1 MHNANKVALLT
12 LSIIVLVSVPSTI
25 LRADQD
31 IAGNLLREAEQEA
44 DEIGNEYLRVSTLRD
59 IAVAEAKT
67 NNPKNALD
75 IVLAIKKKR
84 DDRNLILVEI
94 AEVQAKSHHI
104 KAAFQT
110 VDKIDDGTDR
120 AAAMVSI
127 ALAQL
132 AAGDRQGAL
141 NTAHLIPAEVNRSR
155 ILMRIALTEAE
166 SGNITHAI
174 EMAQHIQAPFLK
186 DIALQGIALVQMKQ
200 RDDSG
205 SVATAHL
212 ISREL
217 SRAKAYRA
225 IAAQQAYDG
234 KEDASRLWISRL
246 RSPLER
252 ASALL
257 GLANGISDA
266 KMSRSKAPSEQ

>member
-31 IAGNLLREAEQEA
+31 TAENLLREADQEA
-44 DEIGNEYLRVSTLRD
+44 DEIGNEYLRVNTLRD
-59 IAVAEAKT
+59 IAVAEAKA

-75 IVLAIKKKR
+75 IVLGMKKR
-84 DDRNLILVEI
+84 DDKNLILVEI

-104 KAAFQT
+104 KADFQT
-110 VDKIDDGTDR
+110 VEKIDDGTDR

-141 NTAHLIPAEVNRSR
+141 NTAHLIPTEVNRSR
-155 ILMRIALTEAE
+155 ILMRIALAEAE

-186 DIALQGIALVQMKQ
+186 DIALQGIGLVQMKQ
-200 RDDSG
+200 GMILDRLLQRILLVVSYLGQKPTEKLQHSRLTMEKRMQVVSG
-205 SVATAHL
+205 SV
-212 ISREL
+212 
-217 SRAKAYRA
+217 
-225 IAAQQAYDG
+225 DF
-234 KEDASRLWISRL
+234 DL
-246 RSPLER
+246 R
-252 ASALL
+252 
-257 GLANGISDA
+257 
-266 KMSRSKAPSEQ
+266 